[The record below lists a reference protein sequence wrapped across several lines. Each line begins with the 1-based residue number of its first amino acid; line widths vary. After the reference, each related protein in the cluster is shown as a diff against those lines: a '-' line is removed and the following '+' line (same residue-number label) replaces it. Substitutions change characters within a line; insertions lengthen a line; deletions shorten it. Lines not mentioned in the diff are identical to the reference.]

1 MGQLNRVRNSGGG
14 GMAEPRCILHI
25 GAPKCGSSALQAAL
39 TAAPD
44 HRDNAGQRYRY
55 VGTGTVDSG
64 TAQARI
70 YPLYGGVVRR
80 LGRASEFGY
89 SCWPNLRSAS
99 LPHSGPADPVWDVLE
114 RVMQTASQHDHVP
127 ILSNEGW
134 LGAYAAFGA
143 GFLAEPGRRADVVAF
158 VRPPLDWMNAAY
170 WQWGVWTGYGFR
182 DWLRLSGMRYALG
195 AQLAGWAAQPSVT
208 LHVGPSGQD
217 VVAGFGQRFG
227 LKLLGGQAVNSAASP
242 AFIGLQLRHRRFRR
256 DGHDSAV
263 EFVLQRWCGRYTTR
277 KPWAILPDDIA
288 DLQAESAADVAVLL
302 AVCAPGD
309 AQALLQDPRWLS
321 SDPYHSRTPPASLPA
336 QLEDREG
343 LAELHRALLDGVRSA
358 HARARSKPP
367 ALPQTPALSADLHTW
382 DAALVPALEALIAAD
397 LHLRR
402 RLVFWRSKARAL
414 VGAYRRLWA
423 G

>member
-1 MGQLNRVRNSGGG
+1 
-14 GMAEPRCILHI
+14 MAEPRCILHI

-44 HRDNAGQRYRY
+44 HKGHAGQRYRY
-55 VGTGTVDSG
+55 VGTGT
-64 TAQARI
+64 AQGRV

-80 LGRASEFGY
+80 LGRSSEFGY
-89 SCWPNLRSAS
+89 SCWPNLRAQG
-99 LPHSGPADPVWDVLE
+99 LPQSGQEDPVWEALA
-114 RVMQTASQHDHVP
+114 RVMQTASQRGHVP

-134 LGAYAAFGA
+134 MAASAAFGA

-182 DWLRLSGMRYALG
+182 DWLRLSGMHYALG
-195 AQLAGWAAQPSVT
+195 AQLAGWAALKAVT

-217 VVAGFGQRFG
+217 VVAGFGQRFDLNLTAKG
-227 LKLLGGQAVNSAASP
+227 GGQAVNSAASP

-277 KPWAILPDDIA
+277 RPWAIAPQDIA
-288 DLQAESAADVAVLL
+288 ALQAESAADVAALL
-302 AVCAPGD
+302 AVCAPDD

-321 SDPYHSRTPPASLPA
+321 PDPYQRADMPADP
-336 QLEDREG
+336 EDREG
-343 LAELHRALLDGVRSA
+343 LAELHRALLAGVQA
-358 HARARSKPP
+358 CHAQARSKPP
-367 ALPQTPALSADLHTW
+367 ALPQTPALSADLQIW

-397 LHLRR
+397 LRQR
-402 RLVFWRSKARAL
+402 QRLLFWRSKARAL
-414 VGAYRRLWA
+414 VGTYRRLRSM
-423 G
+423 GGG

>member
-1 MGQLNRVRNSGGG
+1 MV
-14 GMAEPRCILHI
+14 EPRCILHI
-25 GAPKCGSSALQAAL
+25 GAPKCGSSALQTAL

-44 HRDNAGQRYRY
+44 HKDSAGQRYRY
-55 VGTGTVDSG
+55 VGTGTVEG
-64 TAQARI
+64 RI

-80 LGRASEFGY
+80 LGRSSEFGY
-89 SCWPNLRSAS
+89 SCWPNLRAAS
-99 LPHSGPADPVWDVLE
+99 LPQSGREDPVWDALE
-114 RVMQTASQHDHVP
+114 RVMQNATRQDHVP

-134 LGAYAAFGA
+134 IGAAAAFGA

-170 WQWGVWTGYGFR
+170 WQWGVWTGHGFR

-195 AQLAGWAAQPSVT
+195 AQLAGWAALEPVT
-208 LHVGPSGQD
+208 LHVGASGQD

-227 LKLLGGQAVNSAASP
+227 LNLASGQAVNSAASP

-277 KPWAILPDDIA
+277 KPWAILPQDIA
-288 DLQAESAADVAVLL
+288 GLQAESAADVAALL

-309 AQALLQDPRWLS
+309 AQDLLQDPRWLS
-321 SDPYHSRTPPASLPA
+321 AEPYHRMAPPAA
-336 QLEDREG
+336 LEDREG
-343 LAELHRALLDGVRSA
+343 LAELHHALLAGVRAA
-358 HARARSKPP
+358 HARARLQPP
-367 ALPQTPALSADLHTW
+367 ALPGTPAISADLQVW

-397 LHLRR
+397 QQLRN
-402 RLVFWRSKARAL
+402 RLLFWRSKARDLAG
-414 VGAYRRLWA
+414 VYQRLRA
-423 G
+423 GLRG